1 MQLRHPR
8 RGQENS
14 RQVRHNDDD
23 DLVFFN
29 LDTFRSFFAN
39 RSMLGLEDEDSMDKM
54 ETSPPP
60 LSPQASA
67 PVLAT
72 PPQSPSPSP
81 DQTEQSCVKKLGLT
95 GKSPL
100 LSPEPRVKDK
110 LSPKASKSSKSK
122 TCDDTEESSFSKL
135 VSGKKVEEEEHSSE
149 DEERSAHKAVKKHRT
164 EAESEEKV
172 TAKKRRKLEK
182 KAKSKEIVNST
193 ESESEKVEE
202 EPEELVTDNRS
213 KESPDE
219 PMPDES
225 SSSPPPGLENG
236 SSSSETQNGLD
247 SHIFRPSD
255 LKVKPKGLV
264 DALSNFFTP
273 GLKRTSRT
281 AMNSLIKPETMKH
294 DEGKDSSKKVRLS
307 VDEKDESAKKD
318 DSKVDQER
326 KRHASAGQSQVKQ
339 LFDGLSHLYND
350 CDSRLRSAPKDSSK
364 EGSKEASEKGDD
376 EGEAKDS
383 AKEDQSSDKKAKSPL
398 RMSDSERQ
406 EKDEE
411 KKADSKM
418 TEEEDKSRGSS
429 KNRLVLGMT
438 TNTLVC
444 FSLVDSAVH
453 LSF

>member
-1 MQLRHPR
+1 ML
-8 RGQENS
+8 
-14 RQVRHNDDD
+14 D
-23 DLVFFN
+23 DLV
-29 LDTFRSFFAN
+29 
-39 RSMLGLEDEDSMDKM
+39 EDEDSMDKM

-81 DQTEQSCVKKLGLT
+81 EQTELSIVKKLGLT

-100 LSPEPRVKDK
+100 LSPEPRLKDK
-110 LSPKASKSSKSK
+110 LSPKVSKSSKSK
-122 TCDDTEESSFSKL
+122 IFDGTEDSAFSKL
-135 VSGKKVEEEEHSSE
+135 VSDKKEREEKHSSDEEERNCSP
-149 DEERSAHKAVKKHRT
+149 KAAKKHRSVV
-164 EAESEEKV
+164 ESEDKV
-172 TAKKRRKLEK
+172 AAKKRRKMEK
-182 KAKSKEIVNST
+182 KAKSKEIVPST
-193 ESESEKVEE
+193 EESESEQTEKAEE
-202 EPEELVTDNRS
+202 VAEDNQS
-213 KESPDE
+213 KESPEE
-219 PMPDES
+219 PMQDES
-225 SSSPPPGLENG
+225 SSSAPTSIDN
-236 SSSSETQNGLD
+236 SSPSETQDSLD

-281 AMNSLIKPETMKH
+281 AMNSLIKPETLKH
-294 DEGKDSSKKVRLS
+294 DEVRESSKKVRLS
-307 VDEKDESAKKD
+307 VEEKDESAKKD
-318 DSKVDQER
+318 DSKVDLER
-326 KRHASAGQSQVKQ
+326 RRHASAGQSQVKQ

-364 EGSKEASEKGDD
+364 EGSKEASEKGDE

-383 AKEDQSSDKKAKSPL
+383 SKEDQGSEKKAKSPL
-398 RMSDSERQ
+398 GMSDSERQ

-429 KNRLVLGMT
+429 KNPL
-438 TNTLVC
+438 
-444 FSLVDSAVH
+444 DSWHVN
-453 LSF
+453 

>member
-1 MQLRHPR
+1 
-8 RGQENS
+8 
-14 RQVRHNDDD
+14 
-23 DLVFFN
+23 
-29 LDTFRSFFAN
+29 
-39 RSMLGLEDEDSMDKM
+39 MLGLEDEDSMDKM

-60 LSPQASA
+60 LSPQGSA

-81 DQTEQSCVKKLGLT
+81 EESEPSIVKKLGLT

-122 TCDDTEESSFSKL
+122 TFDDNEDNAFSKL
-135 VSGKKVEEEEHSSE
+135 VSGKKEEVEEHSSE
-149 DEERSAHKAVKKHRT
+149 DEDRNSSLKVAKKHRT
-164 EAESEEKV
+164 EPESEEKV

-193 ESESEKVEE
+193 ESESEKVDEE
-202 EPEELVTDNRS
+202 VEEVVEENQS
-213 KESPDE
+213 KDSPDE
-219 PMPDES
+219 PMQDES

-236 SSSSETQNGLD
+236 SSSENQNGLD

-281 AMNSLIKPETMKH
+281 AMNSLIKPETLKH

-307 VDEKDESAKKD
+307 VEEKDDSAKKD

-383 AKEDQSSDKKAKSPL
+383 AKEDQGSDKKAKSPL

-429 KNRLVLGMT
+429 KNRLVLGMI
-438 TNTLVC
+438 TNTLVSL
-444 FSLVDSAVH
+444 SLVDSSAPF
-453 LSF
+453 LLMF

>member
-1 MQLRHPR
+1 
-8 RGQENS
+8 
-14 RQVRHNDDD
+14 
-23 DLVFFN
+23 
-29 LDTFRSFFAN
+29 
-39 RSMLGLEDEDSMDKM
+39 MLGLEDEDSMDKM

-81 DQTEQSCVKKLGLT
+81 EESEPSIVKKLGLT

-110 LSPKASKSSKSK
+110 LSPKASKSNKSK
-122 TCDDTEESSFSKL
+122 TFDDNEDSAFSKL
-135 VSGKKVEEEEHSSE
+135 VSGKKEEVEEHSSE
-149 DEERSAHKAVKKHRT
+149 DEDRNSSLKVAKKHRT
-164 EAESEEKV
+164 EPESEEKV

-193 ESESEKVEE
+193 ESESEKVDEE
-202 EPEELVTDNRS
+202 VEEVVEENQS
-213 KESPDE
+213 KDSPDE
-219 PMPDES
+219 PMQDES

-236 SSSSETQNGLD
+236 SSSENQNGLD

-281 AMNSLIKPETMKH
+281 AMNSLIKPETLKH

-307 VDEKDESAKKD
+307 VEEKDDSAKKD

-383 AKEDQSSDKKAKSPL
+383 AKEDQGSDKKAKSPL

-429 KNRLVLGMT
+429 KNRLVLGMI
-438 TNTLVC
+438 TNTLVSL
-444 FSLVDSAVH
+444 SLVDSSAPF
-453 LSF
+453 LLMF

>member
-1 MQLRHPR
+1 M
-8 RGQENS
+8 N
-14 RQVRHNDDD
+14 N
-23 DLVFFN
+23 
-29 LDTFRSFFAN
+29 FRSLFAN
-39 RSMLGLEDEDSMDKM
+39 RMDWNGLEDEDSMDKM

-60 LSPQASA
+60 LSPQA

-81 DQTEQSCVKKLGLT
+81 EQTEQSIVKKLGLT

-110 LSPKASKSSKSK
+110 LSPKVSKLNKSK
-122 TCDDTEESSFSKL
+122 LFDDTEESAFSKL
-135 VSGKKVEEEEHSSE
+135 VSNNKEKVEEHSS
-149 DEERSAHKAVKKHRT
+149 DEEERNSSPKAAKKHRGEVET
-164 EAESEEKV
+164 EDKLS
-172 TAKKRRKLEK
+172 AKKRRKMEK
-182 KAKSKEIVNST
+182 KTKSKEIV
-193 ESESEKVEE
+193 ESESEEIEKAAEAAE
-202 EPEELVTDNRS
+202 DNQS
-213 KESPDE
+213 KESPE
-219 PMPDES
+219 VPMQEDS
-225 SSSPPPGLENG
+225 SSSPPPGLDNG
-236 SSSSETQNGLD
+236 SPSETQNGLD

-281 AMNSLIKPETMKH
+281 AMNSLIKPETLKH
-294 DEGKDSSKKVRLS
+294 DEGKESSKKVRLS
-307 VDEKDESAKKD
+307 VEEKDESAKKD

-364 EGSKEASEKGDD
+364 EGSKEASEKGDE

-383 AKEDQSSDKKAKSPL
+383 SKEDQGSEKKAKSPL
-398 RMSDSERQ
+398 GMSDSERQ

-418 TEEEDKSRGSS
+418 TEEEDKSKGSS
-429 KNRLVLGMT
+429 KNPLG
-438 TNTLVC
+438 
-444 FSLVDSAVH
+444 SWHDH
-453 LSF
+453 